1 VVGVATAEPSTAA
14 GDDRGSY
21 GSART
26 LSLLAVAIG
35 LATTAL
41 VIAGVVD
48 VGYSNLSAHLV
59 LDTFDTCVALLV
71 AYLLYGRFL
80 RSARMQDQLLL
91 QGWLLLAVASS
102 STSVARVAGLAGN
115 SGRLDVWLPLAIRVV
130 AAMSIAAAAILGT
143 RPKLTRATLTRALA
157 PTLGI
162 LAALVIAFSVMVSYL
177 PAALDPNLSPD
188 PFYQAALESHP
199 ALIIAQMVAALC
211 FLLAAALF
219 TGQADRRG
227 DEFVR
232 WLGPACVFAAFAR
245 VNYLLFPSLY
255 SEWLYTGDLMRTSCY
270 VLLLVGA
277 TREIGAYWPA
287 QAKAA
292 VMEDRNR
299 LARELHDGVVQELG
313 YIRSE
318 SRSLMAVDQPRT
330 ERILDACDRALD
342 EARQAVE
349 VMGSTNLEEPLGFT
363 LHRAA
368 RQVSERHGVELE
380 LALDTSVTAHQQQ
393 RHALLRIVREAVANA
408 ARHGR
413 AQRVR
418 MELQRTP
425 QGTRRLAICDDGRG
439 FDVTQALEQ
448 RTGFG
453 LTSMRER
460 AEGLPGRLE
469 LDSSA
474 DNGTMIAVTW

>member
-1 VVGVATAEPSTAA
+1 MS
-14 GDDRGSY
+14 
-21 GSART
+21 SART
-26 LSLLAVAIG
+26 LSLLAAAAGALI
-35 LATTAL
+35 TAM

-71 AYLLYGRFL
+71 SYLLYGRFL
-80 RSARMQDQLLL
+80 RSSRLQDQLLL

-102 STSVARVAGLAGN
+102 STSMTRVAGLAGN
-115 SGRLDVWLPLAIRVV
+115 SGRLDVWLPLAIRV
-130 AAMSIAAAAILGT
+130 AAALSITAAAIIGT
-143 RPKLTRATLTRALA
+143 RPRLARANLTQALV

-162 LAALVIAFSVMVSYL
+162 LAVLVVTFSALVSYL
-177 PAALDPNLSPD
+177 PPALDPNLSPD
-188 PFYQAALESHP
+188 PFYRAALESHP
-199 ALIIAQMVAALC
+199 ALLGTQIVTALC

-219 TGQADRRG
+219 AGQADRR
-227 DEFVR
+227 DDQLVR

-245 VNYLLFPSLY
+245 INYLLFPSLY
-255 SEWLYTGDLMRTSCY
+255 SEWLYTGDVMRTACY

-287 QAKAA
+287 QARAA

-318 SRSLMAVDQPRT
+318 SRSLLSLDQPRT

-368 RQVSERHGVELE
+368 RQVSERYGVELE
-380 LALDTSVTAHQQQ
+380 LALDTSVTANQQQ

-418 MELQRTP
+418 MELQRTR
-425 QGTRRLAICDDGRG
+425 QATRRLAIFDDGQG
-439 FDVTQALEQ
+439 FDVTKAMEQ

-460 AEGLPGRLE
+460 AEGLPGAFE
-469 LDSSA
+469 VDSSS
-474 DNGTMIAVTW
+474 DKGTIIAVTW

>member
-1 VVGVATAEPSTAA
+1 MTGAVTVGRTTSA
-14 GDDRGSY
+14 GEDRRSY
-21 GSART
+21 GSGRT
-26 LSLLAVAIG
+26 LSLLAVAVGAVI
-35 LATTAL
+35 TAL

-71 AYLLYGRFL
+71 SYLLYGRFL
-80 RSARMQDQLLL
+80 RSARLQDQLLL

-115 SGRLDVWLPLAIRVV
+115 SGRLDVWLPLAIRV
-130 AAMSIAAAAILGT
+130 AAAFSIAAAAIVGT
-143 RPKLTRATLTRALA
+143 RPKLARATLAQALV
-157 PTLGI
+157 PVLGI
-162 LAALVIAFSVMVSYL
+162 LALLVIAFSALVSYL

-199 ALIIAQMVAALC
+199 ALLTAQVVSALC

-219 TGQADRRG
+219 TGQAERR
-227 DEFVR
+227 DDQLVH

-245 VNYLLFPSLY
+245 INYLLFPSLY
-255 SEWLYTGDLMRTSCY
+255 SEWLYTGDLMRTACY
-270 VLLLVGA
+270 VLLLIGA

-287 QAKAA
+287 QARAA

-318 SRSLMAVDQPRT
+318 SRSLLPADQPRR

-349 VMGSTNLEEPLGFT
+349 VMGSANLEEPLGFT

-380 LALDTSVTAHQQQ
+380 LALDTSVTANQPQ

-408 ARHGR
+408 ARHGH

-425 QGTRRLAICDDGRG
+425 QATRRLAICDNGSG
-439 FDVTQALEQ
+439 FDVAQALSQ
-448 RTGFG
+448 RSGFG

-460 AEGLPGRLE
+460 AEGLPGTFE
-469 LDSSA
+469 MDSSA
-474 DNGTMIAVTW
+474 DSGTIIAVTW